1 MINQRPHDRRAFT
14 ILTAAMLGVV
24 APACA
29 TEPAPEPV
37 AAQPTAVS
45 SGGSTVYVQ
54 QPAAGTVYV
63 QPGYGTAP
71 TTYQQQQQPT
81 YVAPARMGGDRMGGG
96 YSSGSRMGGGYGTG
110 SRMGGSRM
118 KTR

>member
-1 MINQRPHDRRAFT
+1 MSNQRPHDRRTFT

-29 TEPAPEPV
+29 TEPAPDPV
-37 AAQPTAVS
+37 MAQPAAVS

-54 QPAAGTVYV
+54 QPAAPTVMV
-63 QPGYGTAP
+63 QPAYGTTS
-71 TTYQQQQQPT
+71 TTYQPQPT
-81 YVAPARMGGDRMGGG
+81 YVAPARMGGDPTGGYPSGGRMGG
-96 YSSGSRMGGGYGTG
+96 YSSGGRMGGA
-110 SRMGGSRM
+110 RM